1 VFMNL
6 NAGAIG
12 IRIDLEGAIALAKKH
27 GFAGVDF
34 SITEAAR
41 LGEQRGVDALRTLF
55 IAAGIRPGSFGLP
68 VEWRGDEARWREGL
82 QQLPRLAELAA
93 ALGCQRC
100 VTWVPPASDER
111 PFDENVRFHVARFRP
126 IAETLGQAGCR
137 LGLEF
142 IGPAT
147 SRRGRTYE
155 FIHTMDGMLELCRAI
170 GTGNAGLLLD
180 CWHWYTSHGT
190 LDDLRQLTN
199 DDIVAVHLN
208 DAPAGIPVDEQIDN
222 RRCLPMETGV
232 IDVPGFLRV
241 LNEVGYDG
249 PVTVEPFNER
259 VRALA
264 ADQACAETAAALRKA
279 FQAAGI
285 G

>member
-1 VFMNL
+1 MFMNL

-41 LGEQRGVDALRTLF
+41 RAEERGIDTVRSFFT
-55 IAAGIRPGSFGLP
+55 AAGVRPGSFGLP

-111 PFDENVRFHVARFRP
+111 PFDENFRFHVERFRP
-126 IAETLGQAGCR
+126 IAEILQQSGCR

-147 SRRGRTYE
+147 SRRGRKYV
-155 FIHTMDGMLELCRAI
+155 FIYTLDGMLELCRAI
-170 GTGNAGLLLD
+170 GTGNVGLLLD

-190 LDDLRQLTN
+190 LDDLRKLTN
-199 DDIVAVHLN
+199 TDVVAVHLN

-232 IDVPGFLRV
+232 IDVPGFLRA
-241 LNEVGYDG
+241 LKNLGYDG

-259 VRALA
+259 VRALS

-285 G
+285 L

>member
-1 VFMNL
+1 MNL
-6 NAGAIG
+6 NTGAIG
-12 IRIDLEGAIALAKKH
+12 IRIDLAGAIALARKH
-27 GFAGVDF
+27 GFAGIDF
-34 SITEAAR
+34 SISEAAR
-41 LGEQRGVDALRTLF
+41 LASERGVDAVRSLF
-55 IAAGIRPGSFGLP
+55 TAAGIRPGSFGLP
-68 VEWRGDEARWREGL
+68 VEWRGDEAKWREGVE
-82 QQLPRLAELAA
+82 QLPDLAA
-93 ALGCQRC
+93 LAASLGCRRC
-100 VTWVPPASDER
+100 TTWVPPASDER
-111 PFDENVRFHVARFRP
+111 PFEENFQFHVARFRP
-126 IAETLGQAGCR
+126 IAEALRQAGCR

-147 SRRGRTYE
+147 SRRGRKFA

-180 CWHWYTSHGT
+180 SWHWYTSHGT
-190 LDDLRQLTN
+190 LDDLRRLTN

-241 LNEVGYDG
+241 LNELGYDG

-259 VRALA
+259 VRAMS